1 MVLVVE
7 GTCEVEFKFVEDVGG
22 CCCQRSVN
30 LGFCDRYS
38 SMEIMLA
45 NDDDDVRMS
54 W

>member
-1 MVLVVE
+1 MVVVVE
-7 GTCEVEFKFVEDVGG
+7 GTCEVEFLGVVGG

-30 LGFCDRYS
+30 LGLRDRYS